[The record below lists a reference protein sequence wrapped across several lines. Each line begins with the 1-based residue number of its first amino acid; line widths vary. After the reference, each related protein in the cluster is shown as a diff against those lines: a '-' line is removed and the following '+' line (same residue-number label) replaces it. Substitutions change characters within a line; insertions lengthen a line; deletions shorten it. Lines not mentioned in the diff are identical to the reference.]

1 MVAIRAGTAIP
12 RRQSGVDEVLNPGL
26 LAVSEKVLPRFVLA
40 RLDPFRAAIE
50 AEIASAAS
58 QTGDGEI
65 VLDAGAGEARSR
77 KYFSRGRYLALDR
90 GHGDASWDYSN
101 LDVRGDLE
109 DMPLRSGSV
118 DRIICIV
125 VLEHTRDP
133 KRVLGEFARIM
144 KPGARLHLVV
154 PFLWEEHQQPYDYHR
169 FTRYGIRLA
178 FESLPFEV
186 EFVHPMGGFFH
197 VFARRCVGLLGF
209 FQGGWRWPLFV
220 LLAPFF
226 GLIFPLL
233 FYFLDRLDVRQAYTL
248 GYHVRARRLPLESV

>member
-1 MVAIRAGTAIP
+1 M
-12 RRQSGVDEVLNPGL
+12 LNPRL
-26 LAVSEKVLPRFVLA
+26 LTVAERVLPRFVLT
-40 RLDPFRAAIE
+40 RLDPFRAMID
-50 AEIASAAS
+50 AEIASAAL
-58 QTGDGEI
+58 QTGDGEV

-77 KYFSRGRYLALDR
+77 KQFARGHYLALDR

-109 DMPLRSGSV
+109 AIPLRSGSV
-118 DRIICIV
+118 DRVICIV

-133 KRVLGEFARIM
+133 KRVLNEFARIM

-169 FTRYGIRLA
+169 FTRFGIRLA
-178 FESLPFEV
+178 FEALPFEV
-186 EFVHPMGGFFH
+186 ECVRPMGGFFQ
-197 VFARRCVGLLGF
+197 VLARRCVGLLGF
-209 FQGGWRWPLFV
+209 FQRGWRWPLFV

-233 FYFLDRLDVRQAYTL
+233 LHFMDRLDAQQAYTL
-248 GYHVRARRLPLESV
+248 GYHVRARRLPAGSD

>member
-1 MVAIRAGTAIP
+1 M
-12 RRQSGVDEVLNPGL
+12 LNPRL
-26 LAVSEKVLPRFVLA
+26 LAMTEKVLPRFVLT
-40 RLDPFRAAIE
+40 RLDPFRATIE
-50 AEIASAAS
+50 VEIASAAS
-58 QTGDGEI
+58 QTGPGDI
-65 VLDAGAGEARSR
+65 VLDAGAGEARNR
-77 KYFSRGRYLALDR
+77 KYFARGRYFALDR
-90 GHGDASWDYSN
+90 GHGDATWDYSG

-109 DMPLRSGSV
+109 AIPLRNGSV
-118 DRIICIV
+118 DRILCIV

-154 PFLWEEHQQPYDYHR
+154 PFLWEEHQQPCDYHR

-178 FESLPFEV
+178 FESLPFEI
-186 EFVHPMGGFFH
+186 ELLRPMGGFFQ

-233 FYFLDRLDVRQAYTL
+233 FHLLDSLDVDQAYSL
-248 GYHVRARRLPLESV
+248 GFHVRARRLPLGDT